1 MEWSC
6 NYEKDGG
13 ESFEPDNNNNDPDTI
28 FEEPSN
34 YDNYGE
40 EEVSNANND
49 DNLWILCIKLLLI
62 TYYNKII
69 FFWMTLES

>member
-49 DNLWILCIKLLLI
+49 DNL
-62 TYYNKII
+62 
-69 FFWMTLES
+69 